1 MIANAAE
8 FVVSIDSKQVTDSPA
23 SSEEDYSTGEEVEDV
38 NAKDYF
44 TDTFAIKGSFWEG
57 RYQESLK

>member
-8 FVVSIDSKQVTDSPA
+8 FVVSIDSEQVTDSPA
-23 SSEEDYSTGEEVEDV
+23 SSEEDCSTGEEVDDV